1 MQDKTSPTVPVWDF
15 AVRLFHWSLVV
26 AFTIAYL
33 TEDEFEDLHVW
44 SGYIV
49 LGLVLFRIVWGL
61 VGTRYARFTQF
72 IYSPARVIEY
82 IVSLVKGNPKHY
94 TGHNPAG
101 GYMVIALLLT
111 LLGTTLSGLVVYG
124 LEGKGPL
131 ANTTLVIIP
140 AAHAN
145 GGDQLA
151 DDGKESPEEE
161 RWEEIHEVLANI
173 TLFLV
178 ILHILG
184 VIASS
189 IAHRENLVRAM
200 ITGRKK
206 RHD

>member
-145 GGDQLA
+145 GDDQLA

>member
-82 IVSLVKGNPKHY
+82 IASLVKGNPKHY

-145 GGDQLA
+145 GDDQLA